1 MTARLQAMYDRA
13 PVWVQELMLS
23 GYGAWLSH
31 LRYGGGHGAYRDAL
45 ARSEWWSARELRQW
59 QSAELGRVLARAR
72 RVVPWYRER
81 LPDPGGDAIDLL
93 PRIPLLTKE
102 EARQAR
108 ARLVATDLPE
118 RRRLTIHT
126 SGTTGSPL
134 DVRCDRTAL
143 RRNYAFFARSLRWAG
158 VGPHPRVVT
167 FAGRTIIPA
176 QQASP
181 PFWRRNRAGNA
192 LLCSSYHLAPSSL
205 AAYADAIAEFRPE
218 LIDSYPSSLAPLARH
233 LLEAGDT
240 RIRPRA
246 IVTSSETLDAGTRG
260 VLELAFACRVFD
272 QYGAAE
278 MGAFISQCE
287 AGSYHAHPEYGIV
300 ELLDNGRPVA
310 VGETG
315 EIVATGFVNGVMPF
329 IRYATG
335 DRAVRGEGPCRCGR
349 SFPVLARVVGRED
362 DVLVTPEGREIGRLD
377 PVFKGVAGLL
387 ETRIVQDRADHLRV
401 EVVVAEGWGPREA
414 TLLLEALARRVGPSM
429 RLDLVPLP
437 RLPRGPGGKLRT
449 VVNEVRRGPERH
461 AAGTGIRA
469 GRG

>member
-1 MTARLQAMYDRA
+1 MTAPLQAIYDRA

-31 LRYGGGHGAYRDAL
+31 LRYGGGHAAYRDAL
-45 ARSEWWSARELRQW
+45 ARSEWWSAPELRQW
-59 QSAELGRVLARAR
+59 QTEELGRLLARAR
-72 RVVPWYRER
+72 RVVPWYHDR
-81 LPDPGGDAIDLL
+81 LPEGGRDALDLL

-102 EARQAR
+102 EVRR
-108 ARLVATDLPE
+108 AGAQLVATDIPV

-134 DVRCDRTAL
+134 VVRCDRTAL

-176 QQASP
+176 HQETP

-192 LLCSSYHLAPSSL
+192 LLCSSYHLAPSTL
-205 AAYADAIAEFRPE
+205 AAYADAIAAFRPD

-233 LLEAGDT
+233 LLRTGDG
-240 RIRPRA
+240 RLRPRA
-246 IVTSSETLDAGTRG
+246 IVTSSETLDAETRG
-260 VLELAFACRVFD
+260 VLEQAFACRVHD

-287 AGSYHAHPEYGIV
+287 AGSYHVHPEYGIV
-300 ELLDNGRPVA
+300 ELLDQGRPVD

-315 EIVATGFVNGVMPF
+315 EIVATGFVNRVMPVV
-329 IRYATG
+329 RYATG
-335 DRAVRGEGPCRCGR
+335 DLAVRGEEPCRCGR
-349 SFPVLARVVGRED
+349 SFPVLARVVGRVE

-377 PVFKGVAGLL
+377 PVFKGVTGLL
-387 ETRIVQDRADHLRV
+387 ETRVVQDRADHLRI
-401 EVVVAEGWGPREA
+401 EVVVAEGWGPRQGA
-414 TLLLEALARRVGPSM
+414 TLLEALARRVGPSM
-429 RLDLVPLP
+429 RLDLVPVP
-437 RLPRGPGGKLRT
+437 RLPRGPGGKLRA
-449 VVNEVRRGPERH
+449 VVNEAFPDRERR
-461 AAGTGIRA
+461 AAGTEIRA